1 MATSLSPLPPSHQ
14 SILPAKAGQ
23 KRKRATSAAALDHI
37 LPTPQ
42 PQHPY
47 LSGNFAP
54 IYQTLPLTPCTYIG
68 QIPQELAGG
77 EYVRNGSN
85 PVTNGDLGRDAHW
98 FDGDGML
105 SGVSF
110 REHSETGEI
119 IPEFV
124 NAFVQTDLYRSA
136 ITSPRLKTPILPS
149 IATLVNPLA
158 SFIRITLAIFRT
170 LLLVLLSN
178 LPGSRQ
184 AIKKISVANTNVVY
198 HDGRALATCE
208 SGPPMRIQLPGL
220 ETVGWYDGTS
230 AEGEPE
236 KERQAASAATDGKVL
251 GGDSGGLLGF
261 MREWTTAH
269 PRVDPAT
276 NEMIMFHSCFAP
288 PYVQYSVVPP
298 AGPTS
303 SSNIDSEKSAYST
316 LLPSKRII
324 NAAVPG
330 VKSAKM
336 MHDFGVSALHTIIMD
351 LPLSLD
357 PTNQLRGAPPVS
369 YDPSQPA
376 RFGVFPRHSPQSV
389 KWFETDAACIFHTAN
404 SWDVRQAQW
413 ERRETQQRRRQLRL
427 TEQGQERTMDEWSL
441 SDNNST
447 VSGEVVE
454 VNMLACRLTSAT
466 LVFAAGNIAPPVVKR
481 NTRIATVAKRKR
493 MPFFSKYDDTIEEV
507 VVDEQHDKIRMDD
520 ESTAPLL
527 HRSSS
532 LPELEAT
539 TSLVPYSSSGT
550 SAEDEGEECRL
561 YLYSFSLSTGQITQQ
576 YALTALPFEF
586 PAVAPKKAMHPARFV
601 YGCSTTTAAS
611 FSAALGKATK
621 IDALVK
627 IDARSLVR
635 RGRANPPRGVTG
647 CVDTR
652 SMREVLQ
659 SQKEAEAGTQTA
671 EKEPISVFTMPDGWF
686 AQEMRFVPSQ
696 NPSSR
701 SYQMESNDDDYEDDG
716 YLLFYAFD
724 ESQLLP
730 SGDVPSDTAPAAHD
744 ASFPPL
750 PSAAA
755 SPDLLSSP
763 AATSPHRAHSELWV
777 LSARDMKTLI
787 ARVRLPQRVP
797 YGLHGAWFGKEEVDG
812 QRGVESFRVAIDDA
826 RHADDEKSWMGEAWS
841 MVRASVEEMLG

>member
-1 MATSLSPLPPSHQ
+1 MSTPA
-14 SILPAKAGQ
+14 SILPARAGQ

-54 IYQTLPLTPCTYIG
+54 IYQTLPLTPCSYIG
-68 QIPQELAGG
+68 RIPKELAGG

-110 REHSETGEI
+110 REDPESGDI

-124 NAFVQTDLYRSA
+124 NAFVQTDIYRSA
-136 ITSPRLKTPILPS
+136 VTSPKLRTPILPS

-158 SFIRITLAIFRT
+158 SFIRITLAVFRT
-170 LLLVLLSN
+170 LILVLFSN
-178 LPGSRQ
+178 LPGSRH
-184 AIKKISVANTNVVY
+184 AIKKISAANTNVVY

-208 SGPPMRIQLPGL
+208 SGPPIRIQLPGL
-220 ETVGWYDGTS
+220 ETVGWFDGIS

-236 KERQAASAATDGKVL
+236 KERQAAAAASDGKVL

-269 PRVDPAT
+269 PRVDPET
-276 NEMIMFHSCFAP
+276 KEMIMFHSCFAP

-298 AGPTS
+298 SVLPAASIVT
-303 SSNIDSEKSAYST
+303 SEKSPIST
-316 LLPSKRII
+316 LLPPKRII

-330 VKSAKM
+330 VSSAKM
-336 MHDFGVSALHTIIMD
+336 MHDFGVSAHHTVIMD

-357 PTNQLRGAPPVS
+357 PTNLLGGAPPVS
-369 YDPSQPA
+369 YDPSQPS

-404 SWDVRQAQW
+404 SWDVSRDQL
-413 ERRETQQRRRQLRL
+413 ERREKQQPSHHPRRAQ
-427 TEQGQERTMDEWSL
+427 QSQERTVDEWSMSDL
-441 SDNNST
+441 SSRSSSD
-447 VSGEVVE
+447 VVE

-481 NTRIATVAKRKR
+481 NTRVASVAKRKR
-493 MPFFSKYDDTIEEV
+493 MPFFSKYDDTIEELI
-507 VVDEQHDKIRMDD
+507 VDDSQHDRATNED
-520 ESTAPLL
+520 EGTAPLL
-527 HRSSS
+527 LRSTS
-532 LPELEAT
+532 LPELEAS
-539 TSLVPYSSSGT
+539 TSTVAST
-550 SAEDEGEECRL
+550 EVEGEECRL
-561 YLYSFSLSTGQITQQ
+561 YFYSFSLSSGHITQQ

-586 PAVAPKKAMHPARFV
+586 PSVAPKKEMQPARFV
-601 YGCSTTTAAS
+601 YGCSTTTSAS

-635 RGRANPPRGVTG
+635 RGRAAPPRGITG

-652 SMREVLQ
+652 SMQEILQCQRE
-659 SQKEAEAGTQTA
+659 SAAGTNGS
-671 EKEPISVFTMPDGWF
+671 KDKDPISVFTMPEGWF
-686 AQEMRFVPSQ
+686 AQEMRFVPAQ
-696 NPSSR
+696 PSAGQR
-701 SYQMESNDDDYEDDG
+701 TNNDDDDDDDYEDDG

-724 ESQLLP
+724 ETQLLP
-730 SGDVPSDTAPAAHD
+730 SGDVPSDTAAAAHD
-744 ASFPPL
+744 PSFPLL
-750 PSAAA
+750 PSASNLTA
-755 SPDLLSSP
+755 SSASS
-763 AATSPHRAHSELWV
+763 TSPHRAHSELWV
-777 LSARDMKTLI
+777 LSARDMTTLI

-812 QRGVESFRVAIDDA
+812 QRGVESFRSATDDA
-826 RHADDEKSWMGEAWS
+826 RLIDGEKSWMGEAWS
-841 MVRASVEEMLG
+841 MIRGSIEEAMG

>member
-1 MATSLSPLPPSHQ
+1 MAASPQ
-14 SILPAKAGQ
+14 CILPARAGQ

-54 IYQTLPLTPCTYIG
+54 IYQTLPLTPCSYIG
-68 QIPQELAGG
+68 RIPKELAGG

-110 REHSETGEI
+110 REDPKSGDI
-119 IPEFV
+119 VPEFV
-124 NAFVQTDLYRSA
+124 NAFVQTDIYRSA
-136 ITSPRLKTPILPS
+136 VTSPKLRRPILPS

-158 SFIRITLAIFRT
+158 SFIRITLVVFRT
-170 LLLVLLSN
+170 LILVLLSN
-178 LPGSRQ
+178 LPGSRH
-184 AIKKISVANTNVVY
+184 AIKKISAANTNVVY

-220 ETVGWYDGTS
+220 ETVGWFDGSS

-236 KERQAASAATDGKVL
+236 KERQAAAAAGDGKVL
-251 GGDSGGLLGF
+251 GGESGGLLGF

-269 PRVDPAT
+269 PRVDPET
-276 NEMIMFHSCFAP
+276 DEMIMFHSCFAP

-298 AGPTS
+298 SKLPTS
-303 SSNIDSEKSAYST
+303 SILTSEKSPISA
-316 LLPSKRII
+316 LPPPRRII

-330 VKSAKM
+330 VSSAKM
-336 MHDFGVSALHTIIMD
+336 MHDFGVSARHTIIMD

-369 YDPSQPA
+369 YDPSQPS

-404 SWDVRQAQW
+404 SWDVNRDQW
-413 ERRETQQRRRQLRL
+413 ERRETQQRSRQTRRVEQSPEL
-427 TEQGQERTMDEWSL
+427 TVDEWSMSHNSSNSL
-441 SDNNST
+441 SD
-447 VSGEVVE
+447 VVE

-466 LVFAAGNIAPPVVKR
+466 LVFAAGNIAPPIVKR
-481 NTRIATVAKRKR
+481 NPRVALVAKRKR
-493 MPFFSKYDDTIEEV
+493 MPFFSKYDDTIEELI
-507 VVDEQHDKIRMDD
+507 VDGAQHDQVVNDD

-527 HRSSS
+527 LRSTS
-532 LPELEAT
+532 LPELEAS
-539 TSLVPYSSSGT
+539 TSIIPI
-550 SAEDEGEECRL
+550 AEDEGEECRL
-561 YLYSFSLSTGQITQQ
+561 YLYSFSLSSGQITQQ

-586 PAVAPKKAMHPARFV
+586 PSVAPKKEMQPARFI

-635 RGRANPPRGVTG
+635 RGRAAPPRGITG

-652 SMREVLQ
+652 SMQEVLQ
-659 SQKEAEAGTQTA
+659 SQRAAFAGANETKE
-671 EKEPISVFTMPDGWF
+671 KDPISVFTMPEGWF
-686 AQEMRFVPSQ
+686 AQEMRFVPAE
-696 NPSSR
+696 SSAAQR
-701 SYQMESNDDDYEDDG
+701 TNNDDDDYEDDG

-730 SGDVPSDTAPAAHD
+730 SGDVPSDTASAAHD
-744 ASFPPL
+744 VSFPPL
-750 PSAAA
+750 S
-755 SPDLLSSP
+755 SSP
-763 AATSPHRAHSELWV
+763 FDFAVSSVPSTSPHRAHSELWV
-777 LSARDMKTLI
+777 LSARDMTTLI

-812 QRGVESFRVAIDDA
+812 QRGVESFRTAIDGA
-826 RHADDEKSWMGEAWS
+826 RHVDGERSWIGEAWS
-841 MVRASVEEMLG
+841 MIRGSIEEALG